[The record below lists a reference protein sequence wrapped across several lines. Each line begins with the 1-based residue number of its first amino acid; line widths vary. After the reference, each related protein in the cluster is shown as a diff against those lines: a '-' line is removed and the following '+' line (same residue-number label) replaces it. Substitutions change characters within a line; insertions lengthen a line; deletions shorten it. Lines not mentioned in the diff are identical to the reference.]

1 MSAKASAGQTQRT
14 SFPARCEFPVFL
26 FLFFPQMTKKI
37 KKLEKET
44 AMYRSRWESSNKAL
58 VDMAE
63 EVVDTQHPISFSDSQ
78 QMQQTNANAKLHLK
92 RPYYEN
98 STFSATVSCLF
109 MSTTTT
115 LSRHFL
121 MD

>member
-1 MSAKASAGQTQRT
+1 
-14 SFPARCEFPVFL
+14 
-26 FLFFPQMTKKI
+26 MTKKI

-58 VDMAE
+58 VEMAE

-92 RPYYEN
+92 GPSYEN
-98 STFSATVSCLF
+98 VTFSALVSCLF